1 MCTRENRL
9 DIMYKY
15 ALSNG
20 LCKNKGKF
28 AELVGVAGSN
38 LSKAFNGDVRYLT
51 DNFLIRVN
59 SVLDNVFSLD
69 WVLNGTLPMM
79 KELHN
84 KQGLGQ
90 SALSSCSSEE
100 KQEEQVIGGNG
111 LPLIPIDAVAGFNGV
126 DVQGVRLEDCSR
138 YVVPEFAELHAEY
151 MIRVSGSSMYPKY
164 SNGDLLACRRVTEV
178 TFLQW
183 GKVYV
188 LDSNQGAMVKRL
200 FPCEDNDEVVEC
212 RSDNPNYPPFRLPKN
227 EIRSVSIVVGVIRFE

>member
-1 MCTRENRL
+1 MKERL
-9 DIMYKY
+9 LEFVRYTGLPVYQFEKLCG
-15 ALSNG
+15 LSNAYI
-20 LCKNKGKF
+20 KNMSKGIGADK
-28 AELVGVAGSN
+28 
-38 LSKAFNGDVRYLT
+38 
-51 DNFLIRVN
+51 
-59 SVLDNVFSLD
+59 LDNI
-69 WVLNGTLPMM
+69 LNKFP
-79 KELHN
+79 ELN
-84 KQGLGQ
+84 KQWLLYGEGNMLVEQ
-90 SALSSCSSEE
+90 SKKGVDSGAITAE
-100 KQEEQVIGGNG
+100 G

-164 SNGDLLACRRVTEV
+164 SNGDLLACRRVQEV

-200 FPCEDNDEVVEC
+200 FPCEDSEVVEC
-212 RSDNPNYPPFRLPKN
+212 RSDNPNYPPFRLPKS